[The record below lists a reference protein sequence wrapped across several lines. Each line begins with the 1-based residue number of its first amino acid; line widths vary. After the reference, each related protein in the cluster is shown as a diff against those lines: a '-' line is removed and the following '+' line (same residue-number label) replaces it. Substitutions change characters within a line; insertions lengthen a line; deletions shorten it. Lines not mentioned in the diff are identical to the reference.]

1 MQDQRE
7 EERIKE
13 IYVMASQK
21 YPKNPETEKN
31 EKKLYEIIRKING
44 KILESGKNLCKSQYE
59 NLLQYASISIEGLDV
74 KPNADERK
82 MQESLEQFQICI
94 EDENKEIIP
103 RLQQIDNDMFNLTEE
118 LNGCLDKTFVNSKE
132 KSDSEI
138 EKRMF
143 DCLRKFEDQNNNFSR
158 KSFDSLNKFNI

>member
-59 NLLQYASISIEGLDV
+59 NLLQYASISNEGLDV

-82 MQESLEQFQICI
+82 MQESLEQFQICV
-94 EDENKEIIP
+94 EDENKEIITH
-103 RLQQIDNDMFNLTEE
+103 LQKFDNDMSILSLE
-118 LNGCLDKTFVNSKE
+118 LNGCLDKTVVNSKE

-138 EKRMF
+138 EKGML
-143 DCLRKFEDQNNNFSR
+143 DCFRKFEDQNNNLLR
-158 KSFDSLNKFNI
+158 NSFNSLNKLNI